1 MVLAFPTLQI
11 SAQHCMMAPTV
22 GALWMPLQAGQAY
35 PKASETERVV
45 AADSLLSSHPPGSI
59 S

>member
-1 MVLAFPTLQI
+1 MVMAFPTLQI
-11 SAQHCMMAPTV
+11 SAQRCMMAPTV
-22 GALWMPLQAGQAY
+22 GALWIPLQAGQAY
-35 PKASETERVV
+35 PKVSEMEQVV